1 MNNNFDMEQ
10 QIMKV
15 WGVADDMED
24 LADHIIDGESPMSPD
39 EIFNALY
46 GLSLMLNIKC
56 EKLFSEF
63 EKSLK
68 LQSVAKM
75 ETNVAKKETY
85 VLSAERAS
93 LLEKLRE
100 LPLKEA
106 PYRGFIP
113 HD

>member
-63 EKSLK
+63 EKSLRIRAR
-68 LQSVAKM
+68 LDSVAKM

-85 VLSAERAS
+85 IPSAERAG
-93 LLEKLRE
+93 LIEKLRE
-100 LPLKEA
+100 LQAKE
-106 PYRGFIP
+106 
-113 HD
+113 